1 MASWTAFATLAP
13 AASCEGMRGKGVR
26 GRGFYKWVAPYL
38 SPLRS
43 LLRERPFVGLL
54 FGLRSGHS
62 IPFLNSPDQLILLA
76 GDSFS
81 VIVGEFSPALAGR
94 AGEPLPLAFDLVP
107 IHVLSFT
114 FRFPGVTHTGARLPP
129 YEFEKFM
136 RRRWGEPDPSGLF
149 ARRNVHSRR
158 QILHLRALSCG
169 LSPRRGGL
177 RGLARLVHRHKPRHF
192 HKEEHYVAKNT
203 SVIGIYEDRTTVSD
217 VIDVLHKA
225 GYRAADISVLS
236 SENQGSK
243 DFAHEKH
250 TKAPAG
256 AGIGAAVGAVVGAA
270 LAWFVSNQTV
280 TITGLGPLV
289 AAGPLLAALAGAGA
303 GGALGWIVGL
313 LAGLRLTEYVAKR
326 YAGRIRRGGILL
338 SVHCDS
344 PEWCDR
350 AKKTLKD
357 TGARDISSA
366 SEAAA
371 DYGTT
376 DKPMERPPRLITN
389 RGEAPAQQPTEYVV
403 HETKQ

>member
-1 MASWTAFATLAP
+1 
-13 AASCEGMRGKGVR
+13 
-26 GRGFYKWVAPYL
+26 
-38 SPLRS
+38 
-43 LLRERPFVGLL
+43 
-54 FGLRSGHS
+54 
-62 IPFLNSPDQLILLA
+62 
-76 GDSFS
+76 
-81 VIVGEFSPALAGR
+81 
-94 AGEPLPLAFDLVP
+94 
-107 IHVLSFT
+107 
-114 FRFPGVTHTGARLPP
+114 
-129 YEFEKFM
+129 M
-136 RRRWGEPDPSGLF
+136 RRRWREPAHPVSSRGEMCIPEGRFCTYGRYRAVYLRVAAVCEAWPD
-149 ARRNVHSRR
+149 
-158 QILHLRALSCG
+158 SCTDTN
-169 LSPRRGGL
+169 
-177 RGLARLVHRHKPRHF
+177 HDTF

-376 DKPMERPPRLITN
+376 DKPMERPPAAVTN